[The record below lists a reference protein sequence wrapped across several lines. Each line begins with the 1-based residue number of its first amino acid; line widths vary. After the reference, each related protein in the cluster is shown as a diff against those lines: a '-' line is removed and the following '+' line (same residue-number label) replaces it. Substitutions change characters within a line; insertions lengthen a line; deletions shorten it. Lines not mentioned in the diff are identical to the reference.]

1 MTATITRLRTAD
13 RTDSSTPV
21 RGKSIAITITNHTDE
36 ILVLVGTTKP
46 NGKWITAP
54 TAYLAPHTFQVV
66 RALTPEADRFDIALT
81 YSLSG
86 RRHVTLR
93 AGSNGSSVN
102 IDRGQRRQ
110 ERGDLRVGSVI
121 TGSSENMRAAFDVG
135 LPSPTPHAPRF
146 PPR

>member
-1 MTATITRLRTAD
+1 MTATITQLRPSDT
-13 RTDSSTPV
+13 STSV

-54 TAYLAPHTFQVV
+54 TAYLAPHTYQVV
-66 RALTPEADRFDIALT
+66 RALTPESDRFDVALT

-102 IDRGQRRQ
+102 IDRGRFRQ
-110 ERGDLRVGSVI
+110 ENGDLRVGSII
-121 TGSSENMRAAFDVG
+121 TGSAENMRAAFDVG
-135 LPSPTPHAPRF
+135 LPLPTPHAPRL